1 MRKVQQQLPRPCSR
15 RALLRPWPPPPA
27 PLALPA
33 ALAPRSKERPGSR
46 FRRICLSSEVNR
58 RKMVDP
64 LGRVSSW
71 KTTKRRAFRS
81 WFSFVRLRR
90 VCAWKRGV
98 WSLEDCVGRTSATCN
113 DQRERMPWREFRVG
127 GMGVCLGV
135 SEARAWVHVAHAVE
149 YRIFILC
156 ASPLPFP
163 APSSPYGGGGTPVP
177 ASVALPRLVGRRAG
191 SSGAVGVGARASLF
205 HLEGT
210 VRTLRRALA
219 RNLSSGHRCLLARTD
234 DPMPLSLVL
243 GKF

>member
-71 KTTKRRAFRS
+71 KTTRRRAFRS

-98 WSLEDCVGRTSATCN
+98 WSLEDCVGRTGATCN

-163 APSSPYGGGGTPVP
+163 APYARSAPAPPSASSDVARDRAARSASGVTIPFGRDCTDPTP
-177 ASVALPRLVGRRAG
+177 R
-191 SSGAVGVGARASLF
+191 SLA
-205 HLEGT
+205 T
-210 VRTLRRALA
+210 S
-219 RNLSSGHRCLLARTD
+219 NLSSGHPA
-234 DPMPLSLVL
+234 S
-243 GKF
+243 

>member
-71 KTTKRRAFRS
+71 KTTRRRAFRS
-81 WFSFVRLRR
+81 WFSFLQLRR

-98 WSLEDCVGRTSATCN
+98 WSLRIIVWVGRRTGATCN

-127 GMGVCLGV
+127 GMGVCLAYASAYRKQGHGYMLRTPLNIV
-135 SEARAWVHVAHAVE
+135 YSSRSAHA
-149 YRIFILC
+149 
-156 ASPLPFP
+156 A
-163 APSSPYGGGGTPVP
+163 
-177 ASVALPRLVGRRAG
+177 PRLPVRLGLRAREPGVDRRGRH
-191 SSGAVGVGARASLF
+191 RASLF
-205 HLEGT
+205 GRDCT
-210 VRTLRRALA
+210 DPTPRSLA
-219 RNLSSGHRCLLARTD
+219 TCHRPPLLARSKDD
-234 DPMPLSLVL
+234 DPMPL
-243 GKF
+243 

>member
-71 KTTKRRAFRS
+71 KTTRRRAFRS

-98 WSLEDCVGRTSATCN
+98 WSLEDCVGRTSARAPR
-113 DQRERMPWREFRVG
+113 DLQRPERTHAMARVPRSRHGRMPRRIG
-127 GMGVCLGV
+127 SKGMGTCSRTPLNIVYSSWAL
-135 SEARAWVHVAHAVE
+135 
-149 YRIFILC
+149 
-156 ASPLPFP
+156 ASSVFRLPAFP
-163 APSSPYGGGGTPVP
+163 PRVP
-177 ASVALPRLVGRRAG
+177 RTVRPPALPSASSDVARDRAARSASGVTIPFGRDCTDPTPRSLATYHRAT
-191 SSGAVGVGARASLF
+191 AAS
-205 HLEGT
+205 
-210 VRTLRRALA
+210 
-219 RNLSSGHRCLLARTD
+219 
-234 DPMPLSLVL
+234 
-243 GKF
+243 

>member
-71 KTTKRRAFRS
+71 KTTRRRAFRS
-81 WFSFVRLRR
+81 WCSFVRLRR

-98 WSLEDCVGRTSATCN
+98 WSLEDCVGRTGAR
-113 DQRERMPWREFRVG
+113 DLQRPERMHAMARVPRRRHG
-127 GMGVCLGV
+127 RMPRRIGSKGMGTCSRTPLNIVY
-135 SEARAWVHVAHAVE
+135 SS
-149 YRIFILC
+149 C
-156 ASPLPFP
+156 APRLFPFP
-163 APSSPYGGGGTPVP
+163 PRTPP
-177 ASVALPRLVGRRAG
+177 RAGARALPRRRRTSRGIERRGRR
-191 SSGAVGVGARASLF
+191 RASLF

-210 VRTLRRALA
+210 VRTLRRARSQL
-219 RNLSSGHRCLLARTD
+219 RTCHRATAAA
-234 DPMPLSLVL
+234 
-243 GKF
+243 